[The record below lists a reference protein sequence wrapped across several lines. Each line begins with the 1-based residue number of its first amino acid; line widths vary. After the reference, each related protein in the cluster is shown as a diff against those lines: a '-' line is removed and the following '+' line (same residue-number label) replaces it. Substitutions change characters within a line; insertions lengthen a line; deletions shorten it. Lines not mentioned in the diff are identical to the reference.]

1 MQIVKPTLVVNKQ
14 RVSQNI
20 DRMFLKAKKSDINF
34 RPHFKTHQSLQI
46 ASWFRE
52 KGVNTITVSSIEMA
66 RYFAKYG
73 WSDITI
79 AFPVNILEI
88 DEINKLASQAELNLL
103 VESEDVAWF
112 LDERLNKPVAVWIKI
127 DTGYGRTGLEW
138 DRTEQILTLCQTIGK
153 SKKLKLAGLLTHS
166 GHSYQV
172 KGKDAIVEI
181 YRDTVKKMTLLV
193 SELNKQGIKRIKISI
208 GDTPTCS
215 VVDDFSEVD
224 EIRPGNFVFY
234 DIMQLNIGSCQEQD
248 IAAAVVCPVVA
259 KHSSRNELILY
270 GGAVHL
276 SKDFITDMHDQKIYG
291 YVCEMQENS
300 WGTIDSKNYVASL
313 SQEHGII
320 KASSDFFHRIQIGD
334 LVAVLPAHSCLA
346 MNLMKDDLMIV

>member
-1 MQIVKPTLVVNKQ
+1 MQIVRPTFVVNKQ
-14 RVSQNI
+14 RVMQNI
-20 DRMFLKAKKSDINF
+20 DRMSLKAKKSNVNF

-52 KGVNTITVSSIEMA
+52 KGVNSITVSSVEMA
-66 RYFAKYG
+66 KYFAKYG
-73 WSDITI
+73 WKDITI
-79 AFPVNILEI
+79 AFPANILEM
-88 DEINKLASQAELNLL
+88 DEINKLNAQIDLNLL

-112 LDERLNKPVAVWIKI
+112 LDDKLSDPVSVWIKI
-127 DTGYGRTGLEW
+127 DTGYGRTGIEW
-138 DRTEQILTLCQTIGK
+138 DNTDQILQLCRTIRK
-153 SKKLKLAGLLTHS
+153 SKKFNLAGLLTHS
-166 GHSYQV
+166 GHSYHV
-172 KGKDAIVEI
+172 KGKEAILEI
-181 YRDTVKKMTLLV
+181 YRDTVKKMTHLKSQL
-193 SELNKQGIKRIKISI
+193 SDRGIEPIKISI

-234 DIMQLNIGSCQEQD
+234 DIMQLNLGSCREED

-259 KHSSRNELILY
+259 KHPHRNELILY

-276 SKDFITDMHDQKIYG
+276 SKDYISDERDQKVYG
-291 YVCEMQENS
+291 YVCELQENN
-300 WGTIDSKNYVASL
+300 WEPINTENYLASL

-320 KASSDFFHRIQIGD
+320 KAAPDFFQRIQIGD

-346 MNLMKDDLMIV
+346 MNLMKDDLMII

>member
-1 MQIVKPTLVVNKQ
+1 MQIIKPTFLVNKQ
-14 RVSQNI
+14 RVLRNI
-20 DRMFLKAKKSDINF
+20 DRMLLKAEQSGINF

-52 KGVNTITVSSIEMA
+52 KGVKTITVSSIEMA

-73 WSDITI
+73 WNDITI

-88 DEINKLASQAELNLL
+88 DEINKLANQAELNLL

-112 LDERLNKPVAVWIKI
+112 LDERLNKPVAIWIKI

-166 GHSYQV
+166 GHSYQA
-172 KGKDAIVEI
+172 KGKDALVEI
-181 YRDTVKKMTLLV
+181 YRDTVKKINLLK
-193 SELNKQGIKRIKISI
+193 SQLSNQGINQIKISI

-234 DIMQLNIGSCQEQD
+234 DIMQLNIGSCREQD

-276 SKDFITDMHDQKIYG
+276 SKDFITDIHDQKVYG

-300 WGTIDSKNYVASL
+300 WGTINGENYVDSL
-313 SQEHGII
+313 SQEHGIV

-346 MNLMKDDLMIV
+346 TNLMKEDLMIV

>member
-1 MQIVKPTLVVNKQ
+1 MQIVKPTFLVNKQ

-66 RYFAKYG
+66 KYFAKYG
-73 WSDITI
+73 WNDITI

-88 DEINKLASQAELNLL
+88 DEINKLANQAELNLL

-112 LDERLNKPVAVWIKI
+112 LDERLNKPVAIWIKI
-127 DTGYGRTGLEW
+127 DTGYGRTGIEW
-138 DRTEQILTLCQTIGK
+138 NKADQTLTLCQTIGK
-153 SKKLKLAGLLTHS
+153 SKKLKFVGLLTHS
-166 GHSYQV
+166 GHSYQAN
-172 KGKDAIVEI
+172 GKEALVEI
-181 YRDTVKKMTLLV
+181 YRDTVKKMNLV
-193 SELNKQGIKRIKISI
+193 KSELNKQGINQIKISI

-215 VVDDFSEVD
+215 AVDEFSEVD

-259 KHSSRNELILY
+259 KHPSRNELILY
-270 GGAVHL
+270 AGAVHL
-276 SKDFITDMHDQKIYG
+276 SKDFIIDIHDQKIYG

-300 WGTIDSKNYVASL
+300 WGTIDTENYVASL
-313 SQEHGII
+313 SQEHGIV
-320 KASSDFFHRIQIGD
+320 KASSDFFNRIQIGD